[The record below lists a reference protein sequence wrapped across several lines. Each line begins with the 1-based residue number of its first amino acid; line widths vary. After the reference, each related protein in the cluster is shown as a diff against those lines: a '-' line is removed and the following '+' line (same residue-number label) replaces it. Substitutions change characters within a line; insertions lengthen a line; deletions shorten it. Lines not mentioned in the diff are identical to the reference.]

1 MTATV
6 PKDKRVVT
14 EDYFRVLKERRE
26 ADSKLNK
33 KTAHGVSKAGGYESL
48 NNETVPKHSPEKYGM
63 P

>member
-26 ADSKLNK
+26 ADAKINK
-33 KTAHGVSKAGGYESL
+33 KAAHHGASKAGGYESL
-48 NNETVPKHSPEKYGM
+48 NNEGVVKH
-63 P
+63 